1 MIFLF
6 YTSKSKK
13 FFNDQMMLELLEKSR
28 DSNASKGLTG
38 LLLYKSSVFL
48 QYIEGPEKEVL
59 ELFKKIQSD
68 PRHTDVKLISKGNLS
83 ENKRIFDH
91 WSMAYKK
98 SDEID
103 YSLYENAFKLIE
115 GEVGPND
122 IIELMKKF
130 YYIL

>member
-13 FFNDQMMLELLEKSR
+13 FFDDQMMLELLEKSR
-28 DSNASKGLTG
+28 DLNTSKGLTG

-98 SDEID
+98 SDD
-103 YSLYENAFKLIE
+103 
-115 GEVGPND
+115 
-122 IIELMKKF
+122 
-130 YYIL
+130 